1 MQARTWWRKAWIAG
15 LVLLIPLV
23 VLGGL
28 IALLATTA
36 MLGRSIGRP
45 AVHRRIQLAL
55 PTRAARPAGSAQ
67 ALSDGPPRAA

>member
-1 MQARTWWRKAWIAG
+1 MG

-36 MLGRSIGRP
+36 MLGRSLGRP
-45 AVHRRIQLAL
+45 TVYRPLQLAL
-55 PTRAARPAGSAQ
+55 PTRAALPVGSAQ
-67 ALSDGPPRAA
+67 VLSDGRSRAA